1 MQTGG
6 IHIARMRR
14 FNPEERFLA
23 MSENKPAAD
32 KDGFADAIAATVIVA
47 VVVATALFW
56 VAGQ

>member
-1 MQTGG
+1 
-6 IHIARMRR
+6 
-14 FNPEERFLA
+14 